1 MKQQYERETSSGH
14 TWKVEKERLEAKIIS
29 LETAYQASATIRVQ
43 RESQIGSLI
52 TQLRTV
58 LENAGAQCNSLQ
70 QAHLEHTEL
79 NITDVSKISA
89 EFKMKVETR
98 VEEVVEID
106 GVQSAKSVSRQSNVS
121 NVSLSFVRGSIIADV
136 FGVHRPALMSLEQ
149 GNARLHSKS
158 VRQNNR

>member
-89 EFKMKVETR
+89 EFKLKVETR

-106 GVQSAKSVSRQSNVS
+106 EKLVKSVSRQSNVS